1 MYLSQLLLRP
11 DAPQTW
17 RWLGNCYE
25 LHREIMRGF
34 PQGTAPGRARE
45 EFGVLFRVETPRPG
59 SPIRVLV
66 QSQHLP
72 DWSPLVGPAYA
83 GPVLGPKSMDALIAR
98 LVPGAHFRFR
108 LRANPTRR
116 VHPNPARPDGEW
128 NSGVRHRRERPE
140 SVGKRV
146 ALVREE
152 ERIAW
157 LARRGREQDG
167 FELANVRL
175 TGGDAAPAAVRADPA
190 GDLRGFKPAGSAG
203 GHQLT
208 LTAAQFEG
216 ELIVTDRERFLHAL
230 TQGIGPG
237 KAFGLGLLS
246 IAPVDADM

>member
-59 SPIRVLV
+59 EPIRVLV
-66 QSQHLP
+66 QSRHLP
-72 DWSPLVGPAYA
+72 DWSPLRGSAYA
-83 GPVLGPKSMDALIAR
+83 GPVLGPRAMDTLLAR
-98 LVPGAHFRFR
+98 VRPGARFRFR
-108 LRANPTRR
+108 LRANPSRR
-116 VHPNPARPDGEW
+116 VHPLAARAEWDGER
-128 NSGVRHRRERPE
+128 GERIRKERAE

-167 FELANVRL
+167 FELAHVRL
-175 TGGDAAPAAVRADPA
+175 AGGDAAPAAVRADPA

-230 TQGIGPG
+230 AEGIGPG

-246 IAPVDADM
+246 IASVDADM